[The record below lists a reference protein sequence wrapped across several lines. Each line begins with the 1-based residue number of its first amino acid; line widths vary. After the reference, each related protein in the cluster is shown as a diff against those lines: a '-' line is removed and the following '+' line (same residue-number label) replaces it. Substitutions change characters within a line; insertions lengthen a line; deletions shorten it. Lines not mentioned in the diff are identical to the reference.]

1 MVCKKN
7 TNDLYWF
14 GPRDALRPVGE
25 MSYVLSCTEVLVVG
39 VTSGRERERERERE
53 RGAPKSQGV
62 SGECASDSAGAL
74 ARSRRVICSCV
85 FLMSSPLK
93 SARTPLPGA
102 PTVNEISSIV
112 H

>member
-39 VTSGRERERERERE
+39 VTSGRERER
-53 RGAPKSQGV
+53 GAPKSQGV
-62 SGECASDSAGAL
+62 SGECASDSTGAL

>member
-1 MVCKKN
+1 MCVCASEIQMVCKKN

-53 RGAPKSQGV
+53 ELPN
-62 SGECASDSAGAL
+62 
-74 ARSRRVICSCV
+74 
-85 FLMSSPLK
+85 LK
-93 SARTPLPGA
+93 
-102 PTVNEISSIV
+102 V
-112 H
+112 